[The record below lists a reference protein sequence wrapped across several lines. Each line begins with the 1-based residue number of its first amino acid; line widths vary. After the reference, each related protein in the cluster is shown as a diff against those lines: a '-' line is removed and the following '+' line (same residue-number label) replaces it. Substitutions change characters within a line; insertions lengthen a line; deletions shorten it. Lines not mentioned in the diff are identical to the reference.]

1 MQTKI
6 LVVDDEPGI
15 RDLLHEVLVDD
26 GHEVVEAANGQE
38 GLKAFFASRPDLVV
52 LDATGRVDEIA
63 RMLGGASLTDTTRR
77 HADEML
83 AAGRAQSAPE
93 PSARKS
99 RRVAQ

>member
-1 MQTKI
+1 MR
-6 LVVDDEPGI
+6 DDQ
-15 RDLLHEVLVDD
+15 VLVECSD
-26 GHEVVEAANGQE
+26 GELLLAWDVVRHAM
-38 GLKAFFASRPDLVV
+38 LPDLVV